1 VAVGRSGIVVAR
13 FPLNL
18 SRSPEAIIDDAP
30 EAGMSTLVVHRPSG
44 GRLNT
49 RSLNG
54 GPGRGRQPAKIDRD
68 GDLVTGL
75 RGRERDAAE
84 ILVARYADRL
94 YRLAIRITGSE
105 QDAEE
110 VVQDALWTATRK
122 IDTFRGDSALGTWLH
137 RIAVNAA
144 NQKRRARR
152 SRRNEVSRDD
162 LFPSFGGQD
171 QPGAPASDWSAKM
184 EDPALQ
190 MELRR
195 VLTSAIDDL
204 RVGYCTSFLLHDVEG
219 LSNHEISA
227 LLRVRVGTVKSRVHR
242 ARLFLRGRLAGYMT
256 GELGAAPDDSASS
269 S

>member
-1 VAVGRSGIVVAR
+1 
-13 FPLNL
+13 
-18 SRSPEAIIDDAP
+18 
-30 EAGMSTLVVHRPSG
+30 MSTLAVHRPSG
-44 GRLNT
+44 RRLNT

-68 GDLVTGL
+68 EDLVTGL
-75 RGRERDAAE
+75 RDREREAAE
-84 ILVARYADRL
+84 VLVARYADRL

-122 IDTFRGDSALGTWLH
+122 IDTFRGDSALGTWLR

-162 LFPSFGGQD
+162 LFFGGQA

-190 MELRR
+190 TELRR
-195 VLTSAIDDL
+195 VLTSAIDDM

-219 LSNHEISA
+219 LSIHEISA
-227 LLRVRVGTVKSRVHR
+227 LLRVRVSTVKSRVHR

-256 GELGAAPDDSASS
+256 GELGAAPEDSASS

>member
-1 VAVGRSGIVVAR
+1 
-13 FPLNL
+13 
-18 SRSPEAIIDDAP
+18 
-30 EAGMSTLVVHRPSG
+30 MSTLAVHRPSG
-44 GRLNT
+44 RRLNT

-68 GDLVTGL
+68 EDLVTGL
-75 RGRERDAAE
+75 RDREREAAE
-84 ILVARYADRL
+84 VLVARYADRL

-162 LFPSFGGQD
+162 LFFGGQA

-190 MELRR
+190 TELRR
-195 VLTSAIDDL
+195 VLTSAIDDM

-219 LSNHEISA
+219 LSIHEISA
-227 LLRVRVGTVKSRVHR
+227 LLRVRVSTVKSRVHR

-256 GELGAAPDDSASS
+256 GELGAAPEDSASS

>member
-1 VAVGRSGIVVAR
+1 
-13 FPLNL
+13 
-18 SRSPEAIIDDAP
+18 
-30 EAGMSTLVVHRPSG
+30 MSTLAVHRPSG
-44 GRLNT
+44 RRLNT

-68 GDLVTGL
+68 EDLVTGL
-75 RGRERDAAE
+75 RDREREAAE
-84 ILVARYADRL
+84 VLVARYADRL

-162 LFPSFGGQD
+162 LFFGGQA

-190 MELRR
+190 TELRR
-195 VLTSAIDDL
+195 VLTSAIDDM

-219 LSNHEISA
+219 LSIHEISA
-227 LLRVRVGTVKSRVHR
+227 LLRVRVSTVKSRVHR
-242 ARLFLRGRLAGYMT
+242 APLFLRGRLAGYMT
-256 GELGAAPDDSASS
+256 GELGAAPEDSASS

>member
-1 VAVGRSGIVVAR
+1 
-13 FPLNL
+13 
-18 SRSPEAIIDDAP
+18 
-30 EAGMSTLVVHRPSG
+30 MSTLAVHRPSG
-44 GRLNT
+44 RRLNT

-54 GPGRGRQPAKIDRD
+54 GPGRGRQPAKNDRD
-68 GDLVTGL
+68 EDLVTGL
-75 RGRERDAAE
+75 RDREREAAE
-84 ILVARYADRL
+84 VLVARYADRL

-137 RIAVNAA
+137 RIAVNTA

-162 LFPSFGGQD
+162 LFFGGQA

-190 MELRR
+190 TELRR
-195 VLTSAIDDL
+195 VLTSAIDDM

-219 LSNHEISA
+219 LSIHEISA
-227 LLRVRVGTVKSRVHR
+227 LLRVRVSTVKSRVHR

-256 GELGAAPDDSASS
+256 GELGAAPEDSASS

>member
-1 VAVGRSGIVVAR
+1 MVAR
-13 FPLNL
+13 
-18 SRSPEAIIDDAP
+18 E
-30 EAGMSTLVVHRPSG
+30 EAGNLPRSIGMGSG
-44 GRLNT
+44 
-49 RSLNG
+49 
-54 GPGRGRQPAKIDRD
+54 D
-68 GDLVTGL
+68 GL

-184 EDPALQ
+184 EDPRAADGAA
-190 MELRR
+190 EG
-195 VLTSAIDDL
+195 VDL
-204 RVGYCTSFLLHDVEG
+204 R
-219 LSNHEISA
+219 
-227 LLRVRVGTVKSRVHR
+227 HR
-242 ARLFLRGRLAGYMT
+242 
-256 GELGAAPDDSASS
+256 
-269 S
+269 